1 MSISIRKTAAAV
13 LAAGV
18 MTAPM
23 LTAAS
28 ASASVPDRTVVV
40 YLSNLTGCTM
50 TRAAASLSHGI
61 WVITPAVQIANNTT
75 SEWESDSKG
84 LLTGT
89 EGTATYVLGNCADP
103 AQNAKL
109 AIFHWDNPYVGSNTY
124 DTIGTTP
131 GITIVRKGGSGDNAI
146 VNWLVRT
153 S

>member
-18 MTAPM
+18 VAVPM
-23 LTAAS
+23 LTASS
-28 ASASVPDRTVVV
+28 ASASNAERTVVV
-40 YLSNLTGCTM
+40 YLSNLSGCTM
-50 TRAAASLSHGI
+50 TRAAASLSHGV
-61 WVITPAVQIANNTT
+61 WTITPAVQIANNTT
-75 SEWESDSKG
+75 SEWESESNG
-84 LLTGT
+84 VLTGT
-89 EGTATYVLGNCADP
+89 EGTATYVLGNCANP

-124 DTIGTTP
+124 DTSGTTP
-131 GITIVRKGGSGDNAI
+131 GVNIVRKGGSGDNAI